1 MTLTEAESE
10 YIRKEIEREPNTLEY
25 GMLDI
30 MFSEHC
36 SYKSSRPILKLFPTE
51 GEKVIIGPGD
61 DAGIVEL
68 TDELA
73 LVIGMESHNHPSAIE
88 PYGGAGTGI
97 GGIIR
102 DIISMGA
109 MPVALLDPLRFGYLE
124 DERSRYLFEYVV
136 KGISDYGN
144 RVGIPTVGGEV
155 EFDATFQF
163 NPLVNVICAGI
174 VRKDSIMRGIA
185 PNVGDIFVLMGGRT
199 GRDGIHGVTFASEE
213 LTTSS
218 EIEDRP
224 AVQIGDP
231 FTKKQVLEATLE
243 ALDKINVQG
252 LKDLGGGGLTC
263 CVSEMAAKGGN
274 GAIVEL
280 ERIPLREDGM
290 TPYEIMLSES
300 QERMVFVTHPE
311 DEDKLLEIFD
321 KYELPRA
328 VIGTVTDTGRF
339 EVTHNGETIADI
351 PTGMLSDPPT
361 IERECAI
368 DHISA
373 EDITGAQLEKLG
385 IKTPIV
391 PEAGLKQTLLNV
403 LSSQN
408 VASKEW
414 VYRQYDHEVQIGT
427 VVKPGDDAAVIRVDD
442 ETAFTITSDCN
453 SSHTKLNPYHGGAGA
468 VAEAIRNVV
477 SMGSEPLCIVDCLNF
492 GNPEKPH
499 IFKQFTDCVQGMAD
513 VANRYQTPVISG
525 NVSFY
530 NETEGV
536 TINPSPAVGVAGLM
550 KIKDVKTLEFKD
562 EGDKIIIIGE
572 TRAELGGSE
581 YQKLILGKVEG
592 EPPLVNIEDEYN
604 TAMAILNLIRED
616 SEGNVTAVH
625 DCSTGGIGVT
635 VSEMALSGDLGA
647 EINLSQVP
655 SAEELD
661 DFELLF
667 SESHGRFIITVKEEA
682 LEGVLDKLVVPA
694 AVIGTVQGDSLV
706 INGSVEIPLSNLKDS
721 YHGVIEKFMA

>member
-10 YIRKEIEREPNTLEY
+10 YIRKEIGREPNTLEY

-88 PYGGAGTGI
+88 PYGGAGTGV

-109 MPVALLDPLRFGYLE
+109 MPVALLDSLRFGYLD
-124 DERSRYLFEYVV
+124 DERSRYLFENVV

-174 VRKDSIMRGIA
+174 VRKDSIVRGIA

-231 FTKKQVLEATLE
+231 FTKKQVLEATME
-243 ALDKINVQG
+243 ALEKIEIHG

-263 CVSEMAAKGGN
+263 CVSEMAAKSGN
-274 GAIVEL
+274 GAVVKL
-280 ERIPLREDGM
+280 ENIPLREEGM

-300 QERMVFVTHPE
+300 QERMVFVIHPE
-311 DEDKLLEIFD
+311 DEDELIEIFD
-321 KYELPRA
+321 KFELPRA

-339 EVTHNGETIADI
+339 EVIHNGEIIADI
-351 PTGMLSDPPT
+351 PTDMLSDPPS
-361 IERECAI
+361 IERECAV
-368 DHISA
+368 DHIST
-373 EDITGAQLEKLG
+373 DDMTVPQLEKLG
-385 IKTPIV
+385 IKTPKIS
-391 PEAGLKQTLLNV
+391 EANLKESLLSV

-408 VASKEW
+408 ITSRKW
-414 VYRQYDHEVQIGT
+414 VYKQYDHEVQIGT

-442 ETAFTITSDCN
+442 ETAFTITSDSN

-468 VAEAIRNVV
+468 VAEAIRNVI

-513 VANRYQTPVISG
+513 VANCFKTPVISG

-536 TINPSPAVGVAGLM
+536 TINPSPVVGVCGLM
-550 KIKDVKTLEFKD
+550 TLKDVKTLEFKG
-562 EGDKIIIIGE
+562 EGDKIVIIGE
-572 TRAELGGSE
+572 TRSELGGSE
-581 YQKLILGKVEG
+581 YQKLIQGEVEG
-592 EPPLVNIEDEYN
+592 ESPHVNLKEEYN
-604 TAMAILNLIRED
+604 VSMAVLNLIRQD
-616 SEGNVTAVH
+616 LQGDVTAVH
-625 DCSTGGIGVT
+625 DCSVGGLGVAL
-635 VSEMALSGDLGA
+635 SEMALSGNLGVEIDLTQIPG
-647 EINLSQVP
+647 NLN
-655 SAEELD
+655 

-667 SESHGRFIITVKEEA
+667 SESHGRFVISVKEEA
-682 LEGVLDKLVVPA
+682 LDDILEQLDVPT
-694 AVIGTVQGDSLV
+694 AVIGTVKGNSLV
-706 INGSVEIPLSNLKDS
+706 INNSVQIPVFELKNA

>member
-10 YIRKEIEREPNTLEY
+10 YICKEIGREPNELEY

-51 GEKVIIGPGD
+51 GEKVIVGPGD
-61 DAGIVEL
+61 DAGVVEL

-109 MPVALLDPLRFGYLE
+109 MPVALLDPLRFGYLD

-174 VRKDSIMRGIA
+174 VRKDSIVRGIA

-243 ALDKINVQG
+243 ALEKIDVQG

-274 GAIVEL
+274 GALVKL
-280 ERIPLREDGM
+280 EKIPLREEGM

-300 QERMVFVTHPE
+300 QERMVFVIHPE
-311 DEDKLLEIFD
+311 DKDKLIEIFD

-339 EVTHNGETIADI
+339 EVIHNGEIIADI

-368 DHISA
+368 DHISP
-373 EDITGAQLEKLG
+373 EDNTEPNLEKLG
-385 IKTPIV
+385 VKTPTV
-391 PEAGLKQTLLNV
+391 EEGDLNQALLNL

-408 VASKEW
+408 IASKEW

-468 VAEAIRNVV
+468 IAEGIRNVV

-513 VANRYQTPVISG
+513 VANRFGTPVISG

-536 TINPSPAVGVAGLM
+536 TINPSPAVGMCGLM
-550 KIKDVKTLEFKD
+550 KLKDVRTFEFKG

-572 TRAELGGSE
+572 TRPELGGSE
-581 YQKLILGKVEG
+581 YQKLILGKVQG
-592 EPPLVNIEDEYN
+592 EPPHVHLEEEYN
-604 TAMAILNLIRED
+604 VAMAVLNLIRQD
-616 SEGNVTAVH
+616 SDGNITAVH
-625 DCSTGGIGVT
+625 DCSTGGIGVAL
-635 VSEMALSGDLGA
+635 SEMVLSGDLGA
-647 EINLSQVP
+647 EIDLSQIP
-655 SAEELD
+655 GAEGLN
-661 DFELLF
+661 DFEALF
-667 SESHGRFIITVKEEA
+667 SESHGRFLVTVKEEVA
-682 LEGVLDKLVVPA
+682 DEILGKLDVPA
-694 AVIGTVQGDSLV
+694 AVIGTVNGDSLV
-706 INGSVEIPLSNLKDS
+706 INDSVNIPVSELKNS